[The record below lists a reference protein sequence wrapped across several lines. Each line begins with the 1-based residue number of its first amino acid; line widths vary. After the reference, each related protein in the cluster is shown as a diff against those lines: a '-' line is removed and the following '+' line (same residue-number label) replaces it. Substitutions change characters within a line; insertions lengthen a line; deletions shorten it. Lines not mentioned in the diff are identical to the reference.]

1 MTDEQVSQE
10 SNHFIL
16 TNLGGQLD
24 GWADLVEGMGEK
36 TEEVREAIMKELISK
51 DMPEIQLAKK
61 EGYVNEFTTNYRIYL
76 TATKSPGITTLV
88 SVKKHGTDLYIS
100 WRTFIR
106 PVLNAL
112 LVLILL
118 GASLANGWLAMN
130 RVSGWFVNRTQVFIS
145 TSIVTWVV
153 LTVLAG
159 LLGYLLHQN
168 PAHFFLVRVTL
179 MTADDITALSLSV
192 HKAILSAFDQ
202 VGIDTSKL
210 RLKEKFS
217 GGRKGE
223 DI

>member
-1 MTDEQVSQE
+1 MPKIELSKKSGYTYDFGQV
-10 SNHFIL
+10 N
-16 TNLGGQLD
+16 
-24 GWADLVEGMGEK
+24 
-36 TEEVREAIMKELISK
+36 
-51 DMPEIQLAKK
+51 
-61 EGYVNEFTTNYRIYL
+61 RIYL
-76 TATKSPGITTLV
+76 TAEKSSGITTTV
-88 SVKKHGTDLYIS
+88 YVGKHGTDLYVS

-112 LVLILL
+112 LIFILL
-118 GASLANGWLAMN
+118 GASLTNGWLAMN

-145 TSIVTWVV
+145 TSIITWVV
-153 LTVLAG
+153 LSVLTG

-168 PAHFFLVRVTL
+168 PAHFFLERVTI
-179 MTADDITALSLSV
+179 MTADDITALSLAV
-192 HKAILSAFDQ
+192 HKAIFRAFDQ